1 MLGEHTGFEPRHHLV
16 GLIAVDA
23 AVEHDDVVAGEA
35 LLELNGKPARIAR
48 RGGAGA
54 GACGRRRPDSDD
66 RKRLAARETLRRVLE
81 RMIESRE
88 FGRRGASDRR
98 HREQCGCLR

>member
-81 RMIESRE
+81 RMIELRE